1 MKMAQK
7 RKGSGRP
14 KFDREQARKARAE
27 AIQRL
32 RDLAETYKQMSPAEQ
47 MALERLA
54 ENLASYTHRNK
65 ILIALQCWA
74 RGFCPSAVGPASMWR
89 ESGRIIKK
97 GEHALRILAPVTHK
111 GKDPKP
117 EDGVLVLYGHEF
129 GEHGETSI
137 PCYFKAVPVFD
148 ISQTVEAEKGPL
160 GITDG
165 TAEILDEED
174 EKTQNRANHA
184 RKVN

>member
-1 MKMAQK
+1 MKLAQK
-7 RKGSGRP
+7 KRGNGHP

-32 RDLAETYKQMSPAEQ
+32 RDLAEQYKQMSPAEQ

-65 ILIALQCWA
+65 VLIALQCWE

-117 EDGVLVLYGHEF
+117 EDGILVLYGHEF
-129 GEHGETSI
+129 GEHGETST

-148 ISQTVEAEKGPL
+148 ISQTIEAEKAPL

-174 EKTQNRANHA
+174 EKTQKRANNA